1 VELKLCDTRTSL
13 EVDETLR
20 LISFFENPYG
30 VGWTMHPS
38 LLIDVISKGH
48 HHRYKLHPIFYFFM
62 GFHMVSLLKRMVLLK
77 ILYIHKF
84 DELFL
89 EIVVWSGSN
98 LVLC

>member
-1 VELKLCDTRTSL
+1 
-13 EVDETLR
+13 VDETLR

-62 GFHMVSLLKRMVLLK
+62 GFHMVPLLKKGCGVFLGQDQMGPALPLVFGSKIVQFLLQVP
-77 ILYIHKF
+77 ILLYRGQ
-84 DELFL
+84 
-89 EIVVWSGSN
+89 S
-98 LVLC
+98 